1 MAARGFGKGLK
12 LVSSVAGKAAR
23 AVGEGAR
30 EGVKDVA
37 KNITA
42 AQLRSFLKGPAAG
55 PRPMASALGLY
66 PGMGMGMGMGV
77 GGLSAQR
84 MFWAP
89 VQGYPTYCDCEE
101 NPGGLRTPSGNKLL
115 MCHSCATKGKG
126 AADYRTELEAAPFL
140 AAARAGPRAVRA
152 PNRLGQSPES
162 RGRSNHVSGRGIS
175 RRSRSP
181 SRAASRGASR
191 GASRRS
197 SRSKKNGTRKSSSRS
212 K

>member
-1 MAARGFGKGLK
+1 MAARGFGRGLK
-12 LVSSVAGKAAR
+12 LVSSVAGKAVR

-37 KNITA
+37 KNMTA
-42 AQLRSFLKGPAAG
+42 AHLRSFLKGSAAAG

-115 MCHSCATKGKG
+115 VCHSCATKGKG

-162 RGRSNHVSGRGIS
+162 RGRSDHVSGRGIS

-197 SRSKKNGTRKSSSRS
+197 SKSKKNGTRKSSRS